1 MQFNIR
7 VSSTGKMEKES
18 QNKRCFDLIHV
29 YLSVNTPHFHNQLSF
44 QMTSDKKKN
53 QEKNTQTRHQ
63 LLFQTIS
70 FSVKVQQI
78 SVIN

>member
-44 QMTSDKKKN
+44 QTTSDKKKKSRKKHAN
-53 QEKNTQTRHQ
+53 QTPAVVSNDFFFSEGTTN
-63 LLFQTIS
+63 IS
-70 FSVKVQQI
+70 H
-78 SVIN
+78 